1 MQTRQVRVVIPARNE
16 EHLLPHAL
24 RAVRRAFEYSHHTV
38 ATVLDTHTTVVAD
51 QCSDHTAAVAQHL
64 ADEVITLEAGSV
76 GAARAAGCASLLS
89 PAGSAVCDDALVL
102 CTDAD
107 SLVPPTW
114 IVEYLHHIET
124 GADAVAGTVRV
135 HDWSGRRASLQP
147 HYERTYAA
155 SAAHVH
161 GANLGFTAA
170 AYRAVGGFRA
180 LTTGEDQD
188 LVDRM
193 VAAGLNVEFC
203 TRAAVVTSGR
213 SETRAQQGFGDYLTT
228 LEAAS

>member
-24 RAVRRAFEYSHHTV
+24 RAVRRAFEYSDQIG
-38 ATVLDTHTTVVAD
+38 ATAPDVRITVVAD
-51 QCSDHTAAVAQHL
+51 KCSDRTAVVAQYL

-76 GAARAAGCASLLS
+76 GAARSAGCDSLMS
-89 PAGSAVCDDALVL
+89 PAASAVEDDALVL

-114 IVEYLHHIET
+114 IVEHLRHLET

-135 HDWSGRRASLQP
+135 RDWRGRRASLQLQ
-147 HYERTYAA
+147 YERTYAA
-155 SAAHVH
+155 SATHVH
-161 GANLGFTAA
+161 GTNLGFTAA

-193 VAAGLNVEFC
+193 VAAGLSVEFC